1 MAMATLLHWIQVA
14 SILLGKMPPS
24 LDGEL
29 LMMMVSSIKIGDQ
42 GEQHAQRTLNEIE
55 KTFNGTFIG

>member
-29 LMMMVSSIKIGDQ
+29 LMTMVSSIKMGIRVVIIHVDVQNFKRGP
-42 GEQHAQRTLNEIE
+42 GVVRC
-55 KTFNGTFIG
+55 